1 MFISILKVVA
11 AGILGGILLFA
22 IPFLIFKALF
32 FFLIIGTIFR
42 LMAGRRHY
50 RRWRHHHPYFHHYY
64 ANNPYGFPEKEG
76 FHDRF
81 NQNPKQI

>member
-22 IPFLIFKALF
+22 IPFLLFKALF

-42 LMAGRRHY
+42 LMAGRR
-50 RRWRHHHPYFHHYY
+50 RRWGHRHPYFHHYY
-64 ANNPYGFPEKEG
+64 ASSYGFPEKEG

-81 NQNPKQI
+81 SQNPKQI